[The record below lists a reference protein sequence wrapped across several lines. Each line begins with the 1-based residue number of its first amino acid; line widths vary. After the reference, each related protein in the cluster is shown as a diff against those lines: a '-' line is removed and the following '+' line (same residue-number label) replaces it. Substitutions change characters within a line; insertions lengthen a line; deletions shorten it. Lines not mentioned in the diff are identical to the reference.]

1 MYGDLMAGLTWVYI
15 FVMKAGKACNM
26 HYRKIK
32 DTQE

>member
-1 MYGDLMAGLTWVYI
+1 MYGDLMAVFSWVYI
-15 FVMKAGKACNM
+15 FVMKVVKACKM